1 MADPIDPGAGAVKKE
16 DTNVHLRT
24 VRRQRKAAITRHL
37 GKLSR
42 LRTENDTDGVVEQ
55 LEKLK
60 TAFDRFEQS
69 HDDYHSK
76 MGNIYP
82 CTYH

>member
-42 LRTENDTDGVVEQ
+42 LRTENDIDGVVE

-60 TAFDRFEQS
+60 TSFDNFEQS
-69 HDDYHSK
+69 HDDYHSF
-76 MGNIYP
+76 
-82 CTYH
+82 CT